1 MEENFV
7 LNKKEFEF
15 LKTLSEDIYNTIVV
29 ADYFVSNQSNIEEL
43 WNLSPIIKQLRKDSD
58 KLSTFFVNYR
68 TEDFISAKSL
78 SIGDKIWF

>member
-15 LKTLSEDIYNTIVV
+15 LKTQSEDIYNTIVV

-43 WNLSPIIKQLRKDSD
+43 WNLSPIIKRLRKDSD
-58 KLSTFFVNYR
+58 KLSTFFINYG
-68 TEDFISAKSL
+68 TEDSISAESL
-78 SIGDKIWF
+78 SFGDKI

>member
-1 MEENFV
+1 MEESFV

-29 ADYFVSNQSNIEEL
+29 ADYFVSKQPEIEEL
-43 WNLSPIIKQLRKDSD
+43 WNLSPIIKSLRKDLD
-58 KLSTFFVNYR
+58 KLSTFLVNYI
-68 TEDFISAKSL
+68 TEDSISAEFL